1 MAPRLTPFDPDDWG
15 PVVEIWIDDT
25 SNGQA
30 VIVTGERP
38 DGQRF
43 FGSFF
48 QPTLDQEDNND
59 VR

>member
-1 MAPRLTPFDPDDWG
+1 MAPRLTPSGPDDWG
-15 PVVEIWIDDT
+15 PVIEIWTDDT
-25 SNGQA
+25 SGGQA

-48 QPTLDQEDNND
+48 QPTFDDHDQEDD
-59 VR
+59 R

>member
-1 MAPRLTPFDPDDWG
+1 MAGRVNQRGDDWG

-25 SNGQA
+25 SDGQS
-30 VIVTGERP
+30 VFITGERV

-48 QPTLDQEDNND
+48 QPTFDDDQGNGEE
-59 VR
+59 R